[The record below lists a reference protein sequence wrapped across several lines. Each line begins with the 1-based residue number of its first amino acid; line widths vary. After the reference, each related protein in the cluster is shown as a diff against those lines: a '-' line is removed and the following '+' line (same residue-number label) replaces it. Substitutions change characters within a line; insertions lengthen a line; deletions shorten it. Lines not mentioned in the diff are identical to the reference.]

1 MNIHRKHRVGRITSG
16 AAAAALLPLLLAP
29 AAQAQAAPWTVVP
42 SANAN
47 TGNNVLA
54 AVTSVVASDVWA
66 VGNFTTATGATQALT
81 EHWDGTAWSLVP
93 SPSVLESSLLG
104 TAGVS
109 ATDVWAVGSFLT
121 SGSVEQAL
129 FEHWNGRK
137 WVQAKSPATP
147 AGTVMRGVAAVSAS
161 DIWAVGSSL
170 NATSVSQTL
179 IEQFNGRK
187 WSVVPSPDAST
198 QNNRLDAVTAVAA
211 NDVWAVGTAQTA
223 SGVFQTLT
231 EHWDGAAWSI
241 VASPA
246 GTQAE
251 LDTAAAVSSNDV
263 WAVGTA
269 QTASGVFQTLTEHW
283 DGAAWS
289 IVASPAG
296 TQAELDSAAA
306 VSSNDVWAAGHSGSA
321 TLIEHWNGTSW
332 AVVPSPSPGPLF
344 NVLNGIAVVAA
355 NDIWAVGS
363 SQNSSGI
370 SATLIEQWNGTSWSV
385 VTSPSPGS
393 AASLSGAAAN
403 PVSGQAWAVGNFTA
417 ASGAQQTLTEFN
429 P

>member
-1 MNIHRKHRVGRITSG
+1 
-16 AAAAALLPLLLAP
+16 
-29 AAQAQAAPWTVVP
+29 
-42 SANAN
+42 
-47 TGNNVLA
+47 
-54 AVTSVVASDVWA
+54 
-66 VGNFTTATGATQALT
+66 
-81 EHWDGTAWSLVP
+81 
-93 SPSVLESSLLG
+93 
-104 TAGVS
+104 
-109 ATDVWAVGSFLT
+109 
-121 SGSVEQAL
+121 
-129 FEHWNGRK
+129 
-137 WVQAKSPATP
+137 
-147 AGTVMRGVAAVSAS
+147 MRGVAAVSAS

-251 LDTAAAVSSNDV
+251 LDT
-263 WAVGTA
+263 
-269 QTASGVFQTLTEHW
+269 
-283 DGAAWS
+283 
-289 IVASPAG
+289 
-296 TQAELDSAAA
+296 AAA

>member
-1 MNIHRKHRVGRITSG
+1 MNIHRKPRVGRITSG

-54 AVTSVVASDVWA
+54 AVTSVAASDVWA

-263 WAVGTA
+263 WA
-269 QTASGVFQTLTEHW
+269 
-283 DGAAWS
+283 
-289 IVASPAG
+289 
-296 TQAELDSAAA
+296 
-306 VSSNDVWAAGHSGSA
+306 AGHSGSA

>member
-1 MNIHRKHRVGRITSG
+1 MNIHRKPRVGRITSG

-66 VGNFTTATGATQALT
+66 VGNLTTATGATQALT

-263 WAVGTA
+263 WA
-269 QTASGVFQTLTEHW
+269 
-283 DGAAWS
+283 
-289 IVASPAG
+289 
-296 TQAELDSAAA
+296 
-306 VSSNDVWAAGHSGSA
+306 AGHSGSA